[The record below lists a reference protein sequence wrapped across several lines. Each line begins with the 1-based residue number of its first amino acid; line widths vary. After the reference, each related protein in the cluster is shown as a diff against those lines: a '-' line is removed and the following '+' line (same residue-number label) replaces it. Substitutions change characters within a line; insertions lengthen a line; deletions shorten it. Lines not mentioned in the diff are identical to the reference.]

1 MSSSK
6 SSFRLTQITDTHLGA
21 QFPDFVENFHRV
33 CQHIDD
39 NRPDLVINS
48 GDVAF
53 DGPDHP
59 EDLDFAKA
67 QHDALPVDC
76 RYLPGNHDIG
86 DNPTLS
92 GTPPEQM
99 PSEATRQNFITAFGE
114 DHWRFDAAGWCF
126 IGLNS
131 LIMNTALACEA
142 EQREWLAEQLSAAQG
157 KPVALFIHKP
167 LYRNSPGDAEIAAK
181 SFRYVP
187 MPVRRDLVEMLD
199 NANLRLVACGHVHQ
213 RRDFTFRNVRHI
225 WAPSASF
232 VIRSNEKQEPIGV
245 KETGLVEY
253 VFQPDGF
260 EVRHV
265 RAAGQ
270 INLDLFSV
278 LEPTT
283 LAIQKR

>member
-1 MSSSK
+1 M

-21 QFPDFVENFHRV
+21 EFPDFVENFHRV

-39 NRPDLVINS
+39 NRPDLVVNS

-59 EDLDFAKA
+59 EDLEFARA

-86 DNPTLS
+86 DNPTLT
-92 GTPPEQM
+92 GAPPAQM
-99 PSEATRQNFITAFGE
+99 PSETTRQNFIAAFGE
-114 DHWRFDAAGWCF
+114 DRWQFDAAGWCF

-142 EQREWLAEQLSAAQG
+142 EQRAWLTEQVAAAHG

-167 LYRNSPGDAEIAAK
+167 LYRNSPGDAEIAAT

-187 MPVRRDLVEMLD
+187 MPVRSNLVEMLD
-199 NANLRLVACGHVHQ
+199 GVNLRLVACGHVHQ
-213 RRDFTFRNVRHI
+213 RRDFSFRNVRHI

-232 VIRSNEKQEPIGV
+232 VIRSNEKQEPIGI

-270 INLDLFSV
+270 IDIDLFSV
-278 LEPTT
+278 LEPS
-283 LAIQKR
+283 AVG

>member
-1 MSSSK
+1 MSSLK

-21 QFPDFVENFHRV
+21 RFPEFVGNFHRV

-59 EDLDFAKA
+59 DDLDFARA

-86 DNPTLS
+86 DNPTRV
-92 GTPPEQM
+92 GKQPEQLA
-99 PSEATRQNFITAFGE
+99 SEATRQNFIATFGE
-114 DHWRFDAAGWCF
+114 DHWQFDAAGWCF

-131 LIMNTALACEA
+131 LVMNTALACEN
-142 EQREWLAEQLSAAQG
+142 EQREWLAAQLSAAQG
-157 KPVALFIHKP
+157 RPVALFIHKP
-167 LYRNSPGDAEIAAK
+167 LYRNTPDDAEIAAT

-187 MPVRRDLVEMLD
+187 MPARSDLVRILD
-199 NANLRLVACGHVHQ
+199 GANLRLVACGHVHQ
-213 RRDFTFRNVRHI
+213 RRDFTLRNVRHI
-225 WAPSASF
+225 WAPSSSF
-232 VIRSNEKQEPIGV
+232 VIRSNEKQEPIGI

-253 VFQPDGF
+253 VFQPEGF

-270 INLDLFSV
+270 IDIDLFSV
-278 LEPTT
+278 LEPST
-283 LAIQKR
+283 A

>member
-1 MSSSK
+1 MSSLK
-6 SSFRLTQITDTHLGA
+6 SSFRLTQITDTHLSA

-39 NRPDLVINS
+39 TRPDLVINS

-59 EDLDFAKA
+59 EDMEFARA

-86 DNPTLS
+86 ENPTLT
-92 GTPPEQM
+92 GTPPEQLA
-99 PSEATRQNFITAFGE
+99 SEANRQNFIATFGE

-142 EQREWLAEQLSAAQG
+142 EQRAWLAEQLSAAQG

-167 LYRNSPGDAEIAAK
+167 LYRNSPGDAETAAT

-187 MPVRRDLVEMLD
+187 MPARSDLLEMFD
-199 NANLRLVACGHVHQ
+199 GANLRLVACGHVHQ
-213 RRDFTFRNVRHI
+213 RRDFTFHNVRHI

-245 KETGLVEY
+245 KDVGLVEY

-265 RAAGQ
+265 RASGQ

-278 LEPTT
+278 LEPSTV
-283 LAIQKR
+283 A

>member
-1 MSSSK
+1 MSSLK

-21 QFPDFVENFHRV
+21 RFPEFIENFHRV
-33 CQHIDD
+33 SQHIDD

-53 DGPDHP
+53 DGPDNP
-59 EDLDFAKA
+59 ADLDFARSL
-67 QHDALPVDC
+67 HDALPVDC
-76 RYLPGNHDIG
+76 RYIPGNHDIG
-86 DNPTLS
+86 DNPTMV
-92 GTPPEQM
+92 GVQPAQRV
-99 PSEATRQNFITAFGE
+99 SEANRQNFVAAFGE
-114 DHWRFDAAGWCF
+114 DHWQFDAAGWCF

-131 LIMNTALACEA
+131 LAMNTSLPCEA
-142 EQREWLAEQLSAAQG
+142 EQHEWLAGKLSAAQG

-167 LYRNSPGDAEIAAK
+167 LYRNVPGDEEIAAT

-187 MPVRRDLVEMLD
+187 MPARSHLIETLEG
-199 NANLRLVACGHVHQ
+199 ANLRLVACGHVHQ
-213 RRDFTFRNVRHI
+213 RRDFTFGNVRHI

-232 VIRSNEKQEPIGV
+232 VIKSDAKQEPIGI

-253 VFQPDGF
+253 VFQPDSF

-270 INLDLFSV
+270 INLDLYSV
-278 LEPTT
+278 LEPST
-283 LAIQKR
+283 AA

>member
-1 MSSSK
+1 MSSVK
-6 SSFRLTQITDTHLGA
+6 SSFRLTQITDTHLGVR
-21 QFPDFVENFHRV
+21 FPEFIENFHRV
-33 CQHIDD
+33 SQHIDD
-39 NRPDLVINS
+39 NRPDLVVNS

-59 EDLDFAKA
+59 DDLDFAKA
-67 QHDALPVDC
+67 LHDALPVDC

-86 DNPTLS
+86 DNPVLIGVQPT
-92 GTPPEQM
+92 QRA
-99 PSEATRQNFITAFGE
+99 SEENRQNFIAAFGE
-114 DHWRFDAAGWCF
+114 DRWQFDAAGWCF

-131 LIMNTALACEA
+131 LVMNTSLPCEA
-142 EQREWLAEQLSAAQG
+142 EQREWLAEQLSAARG

-167 LYRNSPGDAEIAAK
+167 LYKETPGDEEIAAT

-187 MPVRRDLVEMLD
+187 MPARSDLVTMLD
-199 NANLRLVACGHVHQ
+199 GANLRLVACGHVHQ
-213 RRDFTFRNVRHI
+213 RRDFTFGNVRHI

-232 VIRSNEKQEPIGV
+232 VIRSNAKQELIGI

-260 EVRHV
+260 EVRHI

-278 LEPTT
+278 LEPS
-283 LAIQKR
+283 AVV

>member
-1 MSSSK
+1 MANLNPG
-6 SSFRLTQITDTHLGA
+6 FRLTQITDTHLSA
-21 QFPDFVENFHRV
+21 RFPGFVENFHRV

-39 NRPDLVINS
+39 TRPDLVINT

-53 DGPDHP
+53 DGPGHP
-59 EDLDFAKA
+59 EDLKFAGA

-76 RYLPGNHDIG
+76 RFLPGNHDIG
-86 DNPTLS
+86 DNPTRT
-92 GTPPEQM
+92 GMPPEQLA
-99 PSEATRQNFITAFGE
+99 SEVNRQNFIATFGE
-114 DHWRFDAAGWCF
+114 DYWRFDAAGWCF

-131 LIMNTALACEA
+131 LIMNTALSCEA
-142 EQREWLAEQLSAAQG
+142 EQRAWLVEQLSNSRG

-167 LYRNSPGDAEIAAK
+167 LYRNAPGDEELPAT

-187 MPVRRDLVEMLD
+187 MPARSDLVAMFD
-199 NANLRLVACGHVHQ
+199 NANLRLVTCGHVHQ

-232 VIRSNEKQEPIGV
+232 VIRSDERQEPIGI
-245 KETGLVEY
+245 KEVGLVEY
-253 VFQPDGF
+253 VFQSDGF

-270 INLDLFSV
+270 IDLDLFSV
-278 LEPTT
+278 LEPPT
-283 LAIQKR
+283 A

>member
-1 MSSSK
+1 M
-6 SSFRLTQITDTHLGA
+6 SSFRLTQITDTHLGDR
-21 QFPDFVENFHRV
+21 FPEFVENFHRV
-33 CQHIDD
+33 CQHIDE
-39 NRPDLVINS
+39 NRPDIVVNS

-59 EDLDFAKA
+59 DDLDFAKA
-67 QHDALPVDC
+67 LHDALPVDC

-86 DNPTLS
+86 DNPTMLGVQPAQS
-92 GTPPEQM
+92 V
-99 PSEATRQNFITAFGE
+99 SEANRQNFIATFGE
-114 DHWRFDAAGWCF
+114 DRWKFDAASWCF

-131 LIMNTALACEA
+131 LVMNTGLACET
-142 EQREWLAEQLSAAQG
+142 EQHDWLAEQLSAAHG

-167 LYRNSPGDAEIAAK
+167 LYRNSPDDAEIAAT

-187 MPVRRDLVEMLD
+187 IPARNDLVKMFD

-225 WAPSASF
+225 WAPSSSF
-232 VIRSNEKQEPIGV
+232 VIKSNEKQELIGI

-265 RAAGQ
+265 RASGQ

-278 LEPTT
+278 MEPST
-283 LAIQKR
+283 AV

>member
-39 NRPDLVINS
+39 NQPDVVVNS

-59 EDLDFAKA
+59 EDLDFARA

-99 PSEATRQNFITAFGE
+99 PSETTRQNFIAAFGE

-142 EQREWLAEQLSAAQG
+142 EQREWLAEQLSAAQD

-167 LYRNSPGDAEIAAK
+167 LYRNSPTDAETAAT

-187 MPVRRDLVEMLD
+187 MP
-199 NANLRLVACGHVHQ
+199 A

-278 LEPTT
+278 LEPSTV
-283 LAIQKR
+283 

>member
-1 MSSSK
+1 MSSLK
-6 SSFRLTQITDTHLGA
+6 PSFRLTQITDTHLGA
-21 QFPDFVENFHRV
+21 RFPEFVENFHRIS
-33 CQHIDD
+33 QHIDD

-59 EDLDFAKA
+59 DDLDFAKA
-67 QHDALPVDC
+67 LHDALPVDC

-86 DNPTLS
+86 DNPTMV
-92 GTPPEQM
+92 GEQ
-99 PSEATRQNFITAFGE
+99 PAQRASEANRQNFIAAFGE
-114 DHWRFDAAGWCF
+114 DHWQFDAAGWCF

-131 LIMNTALACEA
+131 LVMNTSLSCEA
-142 EQREWLAEQLSAAQG
+142 EQREWLAGQLSAARG

-167 LYRNSPGDAEIAAK
+167 LYKDSPGDEEISAT

-187 MPVRRDLVEMLD
+187 MPARSDLVTMFGGAD
-199 NANLRLVACGHVHQ
+199 LRLVACGHVHQ
-213 RRDFTFRNVRHI
+213 RRDFTFGNVRHI
-225 WAPSASF
+225 WAPSTSF
-232 VIRSNEKQEPIGV
+232 VIRSNAKQELIGI

-278 LEPTT
+278 LEPSTVV
-283 LAIQKR
+283 

>member
-1 MSSSK
+1 MSSAK
-6 SSFRLTQITDTHLGA
+6 PSFRLTQITDTHLGA
-21 QFPDFVENFHRV
+21 RFPEFVENFHRIS
-33 CQHIDD
+33 QHIDD

-59 EDLDFAKA
+59 DDLDFAKA
-67 QHDALPVDC
+67 LHDALPVDC
-76 RYLPGNHDIG
+76 RYLPGHHDLG
-86 DNPTLS
+86 DNPTRV
-92 GTPPEQM
+92 GEQPAQR
-99 PSEATRQNFITAFGE
+99 PSEATRQNFIAAFGE
-114 DHWRFDAAGWCF
+114 DHWQFDAAGWCF

-131 LIMNTALACEA
+131 LVMNTSLSCEA
-142 EQREWLAEQLSAAQG
+142 EQRDWLAGQLSAARG

-167 LYRNSPGDAEIAAK
+167 LYKDSPGDEEISAT

-187 MPVRRDLVEMLD
+187 MPARSDLVTMFGGAD
-199 NANLRLVACGHVHQ
+199 LRLVACGHVHQ
-213 RRDFTFRNVRHI
+213 RRDFTFGNVRHI
-225 WAPSASF
+225 WAPSTSF
-232 VIRSNEKQEPIGV
+232 VIRSNAKQELIGI

-253 VFQPDGF
+253 LFQPDGF

-278 LEPTT
+278 LEPSTVV
-283 LAIQKR
+283 

>member
-1 MSSSK
+1 M

-21 QFPDFVENFHRV
+21 RFPEFVENFHRV
-33 CQHIDD
+33 SQYIDD
-39 NRPDLVINS
+39 SRPDLVINS

-59 EDLDFAKA
+59 DDLDFAKA
-67 QHDALPVDC
+67 LHDALPVDC

-86 DNPTLS
+86 DNPTLI
-92 GTPPEQM
+92 GVQPAQRV
-99 PSEATRQNFITAFGE
+99 SEANRQKFIAVFHE
-114 DHWRFDAAGWCF
+114 DRWQFDAAGWCF

-131 LIMNTALACEA
+131 LVMNTALPCEA
-142 EQREWLAEQLSAAQG
+142 EQREWLAEQLSAAHG

-167 LYRNSPGDAEIAAK
+167 LYKDAPDDAELAAT

-187 MPVRRDLVEMLD
+187 MPARGDLMHMLD
-199 NANLRLVACGHVHQ
+199 GVNLRLVACGHVHQ
-213 RRDFTFRNVRHI
+213 RRDTTFRNVRHI
-225 WAPSASF
+225 WAPSSSF
-232 VIRSNEKQEPIGV
+232 VIRSNAKQELIGV
-245 KETGLVEY
+245 KEVGLVEY

-270 INLDLFSV
+270 INIDLFSV
-278 LEPTT
+278 LQPKT

>member
-1 MSSSK
+1 M

-21 QFPDFVENFHRV
+21 RFPELVENFHRV
-33 CQHIDD
+33 SQHIDD

-48 GDVAF
+48 GDAAF

-59 EDLDFAKA
+59 DDLDFARA

-86 DNPTLS
+86 DNPTLT
-92 GTPPEQM
+92 GTPPEQLA
-99 PSEATRQNFITAFGE
+99 SEANRQNFVTVFGE
-114 DHWRFDAAGWCF
+114 DRWQFDAAGWCF

-131 LIMNTALACEA
+131 LVMNTALPCEA

-157 KPVALFIHKP
+157 KPLALFIHKP
-167 LYRNSPGDAEIAAK
+167 LYRNAPTDPELAAT

-187 MPVRRDLVEMLD
+187 MPARRGLVDMLD
-199 NANLRLVACGHVHQ
+199 GVNLRLVACGHVHQ
-213 RRDFTFRNVRHI
+213 RRDYTFRNVRHI
-225 WAPSASF
+225 WAPSSSF
-232 VIRSNEKQEPIGV
+232 VIRSNEKQELIGV
-245 KETGLVEY
+245 KEVGLVEY
-253 VFQPDGF
+253 LFQPDGF

-270 INLDLFSV
+270 INIDLFSV
-278 LEPTT
+278 LEPST
-283 LAIQKR
+283 AA

>member
-1 MSSSK
+1 M
-6 SSFRLTQITDTHLGA
+6 SSFRLTQITDTHLSA
-21 QFPDFVENFHRV
+21 QFPEFVENFHRV
-33 CQHIDD
+33 AQHIDE

-59 EDLDFAKA
+59 DDLEFAKA
-67 QHDALPVDC
+67 LHDALPVDC

-86 DNPTLS
+86 DNPTMV
-92 GTPPEQM
+92 GVQPAQRA
-99 PSEATRQNFITAFGE
+99 SEANRQNFVATFGE

-131 LIMNTALACEA
+131 LVMNTALACEA
-142 EQREWLAEQLSAAQG
+142 EQHEWLAEQLSGVQD

-167 LYRNSPGDAEIAAK
+167 LYRNSPDDAEIAPT

-187 MPVRRDLVEMLD
+187 MPARSGLVELLD
-199 NANLRLVACGHVHQ
+199 TVNLRLVACGHVHQ
-213 RRDFTFRNVRHI
+213 RRDYTFRNVRHI
-225 WAPSASF
+225 WAPSSSF
-232 VIRSNEKQEPIGV
+232 IIRSNEKQEQIGL
-245 KETGLVEY
+245 KEVGLVEY

-270 INLDLFSV
+270 INFDLFSV
-278 LEPTT
+278 MEPST
-283 LAIQKR
+283 AV

>member
-1 MSSSK
+1 MSPLK

-21 QFPDFVENFHRV
+21 RFPAFTENFDRV
-33 CQHIDD
+33 SEHIDD
-39 NRPDLVINS
+39 TRPDLVINS

-59 EDLDFAKA
+59 ADFDFAKSL
-67 QHDALPVDC
+67 HNALPVDC

-86 DNPTLS
+86 DNPTLV
-92 GTPPEQM
+92 GKQPAQRV
-99 PSEATRQNFITAFGE
+99 SEANRQNFIAAFGE
-114 DHWRFDAAGWCF
+114 DRWQFDAAGWCF

-131 LIMNTALACEA
+131 LVMNTSLPCEA
-142 EQREWLAEQLSAAQG
+142 EQSEWLAGQLSEAQR

-167 LYRNSPGDAEIAAK
+167 LYRDAPGDEEIAAT

-187 MPVRRDLVEMLD
+187 MPARKSLIEMLD
-199 NANLRLVACGHVHQ
+199 SANVRLVACGHVHQ
-213 RRDFTFRNVRHI
+213 RRDFSFGNVRHI

-232 VIRSNEKQEPIGV
+232 VIKSDAKQEPIGI

-253 VFQPDGF
+253 VFQPESF

-270 INLDLFSV
+270 INLDLYSV
-278 LEPTT
+278 LEPSTV
-283 LAIQKR
+283 A

>member
-1 MSSSK
+1 M

-21 QFPDFVENFHRV
+21 RFPEFVENFHRV
-33 CQHIDD
+33 SQHIDD
-39 NRPDLVINS
+39 NRPDLIINS

-59 EDLDFAKA
+59 DDLDFARA
-67 QHDALPVDC
+67 LHDVLPVDC

-86 DNPTLS
+86 DNPTLI
-92 GTPPEQM
+92 GMQPTQRV
-99 PSEATRQNFITAFGE
+99 SEANRQNFITVFGE
-114 DHWRFDAAGWCF
+114 DRWQFDAAGWCF

-131 LIMNTALACEA
+131 LVMNTSLACEA

-167 LYRNSPGDAEIAAK
+167 LYKDAPDDAETAAT

-187 MPVRRDLVEMLD
+187 MPARSDLVHMFD
-199 NANLRLVACGHVHQ
+199 GVNLQLVACGHVHQ
-213 RRDFTFRNVRHI
+213 RRDTTFRNVRHI
-225 WAPSASF
+225 WAPSSSF
-232 VIRSNEKQEPIGV
+232 VIRSNAKQELIGV
-245 KETGLVEY
+245 KEVGLVEY

-270 INLDLFSV
+270 INIDLFSV
-278 LEPTT
+278 LEPST
-283 LAIQKR
+283 AA

>member
-1 MSSSK
+1 M

-21 QFPDFVENFHRV
+21 RFPEFVENFHRV
-33 CQHIDD
+33 SQHIDD

-59 EDLDFAKA
+59 DDLDFAKTL
-67 QHDALPVDC
+67 HDALPVDC

-86 DNPTLS
+86 DNPTLT
-92 GTPPEQM
+92 GVQPAQRV
-99 PSEATRQNFITAFGE
+99 SEANRQNFITVFGE
-114 DHWRFDAAGWCF
+114 DRWQFDASGWCF

-131 LIMNTALACEA
+131 LVMNTALVCEA
-142 EQREWLAEQLSAAQG
+142 EQREWLAEQLSAAHG

-167 LYRNSPGDAEIAAK
+167 LYKDAPDDAETAAT

-187 MPVRRDLVEMLD
+187 MPARSDLVNMLD
-199 NANLRLVACGHVHQ
+199 GVNLRLAACGHVHQ
-213 RRDFTFRNVRHI
+213 RRDTTFRNVRHI
-225 WAPSASF
+225 WAPSSSF
-232 VIRSNEKQEPIGV
+232 VIRSNEKQELIGV
-245 KETGLVEY
+245 KEVGLVEY

-270 INLDLFSV
+270 INVDLFSV
-278 LEPTT
+278 LEPAT
-283 LAIQKR
+283 LAIQQR